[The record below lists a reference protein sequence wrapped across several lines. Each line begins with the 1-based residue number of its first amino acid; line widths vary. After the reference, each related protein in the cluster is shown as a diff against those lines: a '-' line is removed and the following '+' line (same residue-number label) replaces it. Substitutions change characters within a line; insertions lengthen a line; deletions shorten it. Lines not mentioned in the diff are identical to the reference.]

1 MRQGS
6 LLHQDGSVGPVL
18 TGLAA
23 HHTQQL
29 AVVLT
34 VVVQLFLVT
43 LTQLYVLWL
52 SGQLSRLPARVHL
65 QPLDVLH
72 QTGELPHGPDVL
84 LLERLLAE
92 RTHRAAPG
100 YGADITCAAAAED
113 VATVDGHG
121 VP

>member
-1 MRQGS
+1 MGS
-6 LLHQDGSVGPVL
+6 MLA
-18 TGLAA
+18 GLSA

-43 LTQLYVLWL
+43 LTQLRVLRL
-52 SGQLSRLPARVHL
+52 SGQLSRLPARVYL
-65 QPLDVLH
+65 QPFNVLH

-92 RTHRAAPG
+92 RTDWAAPG

-113 VATVDGHG
+113 MATVDGHG